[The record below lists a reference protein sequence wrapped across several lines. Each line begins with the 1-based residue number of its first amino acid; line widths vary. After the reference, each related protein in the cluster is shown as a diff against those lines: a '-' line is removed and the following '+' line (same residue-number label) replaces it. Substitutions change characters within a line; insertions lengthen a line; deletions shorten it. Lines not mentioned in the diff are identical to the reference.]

1 MLDMKHIFSYN
12 ILNLRRDFMLFEP
25 PIDLLVNVAGNR
37 YAVAAIVGAR
47 AKTLINKIPTM
58 LNGSAN
64 IAIDYAANE
73 LLRGDVVGANSK

>member
-1 MLDMKHIFSYN
+1 MLAM
-12 ILNLRRDFMLFEP
+12 NLP

-47 AKTLINKIPTM
+47 AKALISKMPNM

-64 IAIDYAANE
+64 QAIELAANE
-73 LLRGDVVGANSK
+73 LLCGEVVGENSKK